1 MGKRKR
7 TPLAAGNRYAYEG
20 FASNGF
26 VVKWFT
32 FAENDGIPGVAVK
45 WFGLS
50 RTSGFYP
57 FKSERAFWRNW
68 IFRNAVDAV
77 RAKSERSSPISGRP

>member
-1 MGKRKR
+1 MGTRKR
-7 TPLAAGNRYAYEG
+7 TPLAAGNRYCYED
-20 FASNGF
+20 FSSNGF

-32 FAENDGIPGVAVK
+32 FGPNDGIPGVAIK

-57 FKSERAFWRNW
+57 FKSERAFWRHW
-68 IFRNAVDAV
+68 LFRCAVDSE
-77 RAKSERSSPISGRP
+77 RTKSEPRT